1 MRITREVSI
10 FLYKFKIFR
19 RIIPSLIK
27 KIIKLYDKPFTI
39 INHNNIKLN
48 LNLNNPIDREI
59 YLTKKYEEKNILLL
73 KKLIKKNNIEYFFD
87 VGAHMG
93 FYSTNLA
100 AYFPN
105 ILIRSFEPITNNYNQ
120 LKSNIDLNDFSRNV
134 KIHKKA
140 LSNKTKRIK
149 MWVPIKSK
157 TGGFS
162 IYNNKDKELKKY
174 DMKKVSYEF
183 SKSIRLD
190 DICKIKNKKIA
201 IKIDVERHEQ
211 FVIEGGKKIFKD
223 NQIILQ
229 VELFDD
235 VKKNTELMLKKM
247 KFSFLKSNGK
257 DYFYSNYQI

>member
-1 MRITREVSI
+1 MRVIREISI
-10 FLYKFKIFR
+10 FLHTFKIFR

-27 KIIKLYDKPFTI
+27 RTIIFYDKRFVI
-39 INHNNIKLN
+39 INHNNFKLK
-48 LNLNNPIDREI
+48 LNLNNPIDMEI
-59 YLTKKYEEKNILLL
+59 YLTRKYEEKNILLL
-73 KKLIKKNNIEYFFD
+73 KKLIKKNNREYFFD

-105 ILIRSFEPITNNYNQ
+105 ILIRSFEPIASNYNQ
-120 LKSNIDLNDFSRNV
+120 LKANINLNNFNSNVR
-134 KIHKKA
+134 IHNKA

-149 MWVPIKSK
+149 MWVPIQSK

-162 IYNNKDKELKKY
+162 IYNKKDKELKKY
-174 DMKKVSYEF
+174 DMKKVTY
-183 SKSIRLD
+183 KLANSIRLD
-190 DICKIKNKKIA
+190 DIIKIKNKKIA
-201 IKIDVERHEQ
+201 IKIDVERHEK
-211 FVIEGGKKIFKD
+211 FVIGGGKKFLKS

-235 VKKNTELMLKKM
+235 VKRVTELLLKKM

-257 DYFYSNYQI
+257 DYFYSNFQI